1 MEITA
6 KYPGS
11 FGEILQ
17 GNLGE
22 KPVLVSS
29 PINLYTSVRLFESK
43 KEKNFYRN
51 IKANK
56 FIKNILIDWGHK
68 DYINTIHIEINS
80 RIPRGKG
87 LASSTA
93 DLCATYKCL
102 TKLFEKNY
110 SIEELQKHCLTI
122 EPTDSIIFNEFTLFD
137 YKKGSFKEKLG
148 SYIKFYILVFE
159 GSRIINTLDFN
170 NKNLKKMSSIE
181 DLIPDLK
188 ESIEKR
194 NIKNISQISEESIK
208 RNFNRLTYDYF
219 NVVEKYKNKTEGL
232 GIIGCHSGDALGIVY
247 DNKENLLKAEKNITD
262 TGNLTKYTLETVLNV
277 EEI

>member
-1 MEITA
+1 M
-6 KYPGS
+6 K
-11 FGEILQ
+11 
-17 GNLGE
+17 
-22 KPVLVSS
+22 V
-29 PINLYTSVRLFESK
+29 K

-51 IKANK
+51 SKANK
-56 FIKNILIDWGHK
+56 FIKNILTDWAYR

-80 RIPRGKG
+80 KIPRGKG

-110 SIEELQKHCLTI
+110 SIEELQKHCLAI

-148 SYIKFYILVFE
+148 PYIKFHILVFE
-159 GSRIINTLDFN
+159 GNRIINTLDFN

-188 ESIEKR
+188 ESIEKE
-194 NIKNISQISEESIK
+194 ILKIYHKSQRK
-208 RNFNRLTYDYF
+208 
-219 NVVEKYKNKTEGL
+219 V
-232 GIIGCHSGDALGIVY
+232 
-247 DNKENLLKAEKNITD
+247 
-262 TGNLTKYTLETVLNV
+262 
-277 EEI
+277 